1 MEDNNDKLDEFFRK
15 QLQSMDR
22 SGADWDRPDAF
33 VWEQAQQQ
41 IELAPEQKKRRGLW
55 WIWWLAGG
63 LLLGGALFYIGY
75 LLNVNQSLQQEILRK
90 EEIALASERQTQD
103 LLVEYR
109 KKVVRLEDE
118 IVTVKNT
125 YEQDITAFSAQYER
139 QLFTLKQDL
148 SQARASIASLST
160 PAEDLSPTSMPVD
173 PVVASSNNS
182 WTLLSGLPPQP
193 TPFLPEQ
200 KPKTRPEVIILQH
213 HTGGKAGLLSDWE
226 IGFGYGRPI
235 GASGFMAEWKEGER
249 GEELRQ
255 DVSVHSYQLHLG
267 YSPRSNWWVTAGGR
281 MTQYRSA
288 SSFGLLAQYDKD
300 REYTK
305 SNGKR
310 ANDLNL
316 QTKNDYIDS
325 NWRVSVENG
334 DEVNLEDE
342 DGLAGSFT
350 HAQSYQLW
358 QFPLKVE
365 YRKRKNQWG
374 WQLHAG
380 ALGNYLRVFE
390 EELDG
395 QVFAREEAL
404 FVEFEKEEE
413 GLKGQKFFWGLE
425 AGLGASYQLR
435 KQLLLRGDLLC
446 QYDFTQW
453 RPVAQLGLGYQF

>member
-1 MEDNNDKLDEFFRK
+1 MEDNNDKLDEFFRR
-15 QLQSMDR
+15 QLRDEDR
-22 SGADWDRPDAF
+22 SQGDWDRPDPF
-33 VWEQAQQQ
+33 VWKQAQ
-41 IELAPEQKKRRGLW
+41 ERLAVVPEQKKRRALLW
-55 WIWWLAGG
+55 PWWLAGG
-63 LLLGGALFYIGY
+63 LLVGGTLFFIAY
-75 LLNVNQSLQQEILRK
+75 LLRTNQTLQQEILRK
-90 EEIALASERQTQD
+90 EEIVLASERQTQE
-103 LLVEYR
+103 LLLEYR

-125 YEQDITAFSAQYER
+125 YEQDISAFSAQYEQ
-139 QLFTLKQDL
+139 QLKTVKRDLLNAQTALKY
-148 SQARASIASLST
+148 LST
-160 PAEDLSPTSMPVD
+160 PSNDLTPKPIFEV
-173 PVVASSNNS
+173 PVVASENMV
-182 WTLLSGLPPQP
+182 WGLLHGLPSRETPLLP
-193 TPFLPEQ
+193 TR
-200 KPKTRPEVIILQH
+200 KTKVQPEVIILQN
-213 HTGGKAGLLSDWE
+213 HTTGKAGLLSDWE

-235 GASGFMAEWKEGER
+235 GASGYMAEWKEGER

-267 YSPRSNWWVTAGGR
+267 YSPRSNWWITAGGR

-305 SNGKR
+305 PNGKR
-310 ANDLNL
+310 ANDLNV
-316 QTKNDYIDS
+316 QTTDDYLDS

-342 DGLAGSFT
+342 DALSGSFT

-390 EELDG
+390 EELEG
-395 QVFAREEAL
+395 QVFAREESL
-404 FVEFEKEEE
+404 LVEFEKADE
-413 GLKGQKFFWGLE
+413 GPKGQKFFWGLE

-435 KQLLLRGDLLC
+435 QQLLLRGDLLY